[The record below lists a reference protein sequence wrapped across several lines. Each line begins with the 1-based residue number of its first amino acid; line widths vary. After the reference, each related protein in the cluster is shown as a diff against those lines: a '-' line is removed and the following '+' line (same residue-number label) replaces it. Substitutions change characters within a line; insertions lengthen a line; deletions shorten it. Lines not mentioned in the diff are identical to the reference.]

1 MLRILLLVRRPVL
14 AVRLVRLLRCLCLN
28 RSCWS
33 KQFHCS
39 GHLSAPDQPSPEF
52 LATVVQAVKQ
62 ALAADQAPVSQVNR
76 PGTCGLAVCAASA
89 TSCSFGG
96 VSGLAFGLQASA
108 FLTACSGFSSQSS
121 VAQSPSSSGS
131 PAFVVPSFVSTFAP

>member
-1 MLRILLLVRRPVL
+1 MFDGQFSRFDWFVFSGAFASIEVVGANSFTV
-14 AVRLVRLLRCLCLN
+14 AVT
-28 RSCWS
+28 
-33 KQFHCS
+33 
-39 GHLSAPDQPSPEF
+39 SAPDQPSPEF

-121 VAQSPSSSGS
+121 VAQSPSSSGR